1 MRTLGFVLL
10 TLAFLTGAL
19 AAVWDKDTVAW
30 PAYSPALGLGI
41 VGVILLHLGHRRVH
55 RAVDRVAAG
64 LDRARTCLDRI
75 VGALAEI
82 ESQAATMSPY
92 DVRVVIDRDLAD
104 DVAGFVEARTAIAHV
119 HGLHAYA
126 TVMSDFA
133 AAERYLNRAWSA
145 SADGYV
151 DEVRAALTESLERFR
166 RTQQSLHALAPA

>member
-1 MRTLGFVLL
+1 MRTLGFILL
-10 TLAFLTGAL
+10 TLAFLTGAV
-19 AAVWDKDTVAW
+19 AAVWNKDTVAW
-30 PAYSPALGLGI
+30 PTYAPALAVG
-41 VGVILLHLGHRRVH
+41 VAGVILLHLGHRRVH
-55 RAVDRVAAG
+55 RAGDRVAAG
-64 LDRARTCLDRI
+64 LDRVRTCLDRI
-75 VGALAEI
+75 VRALAEI

-92 DVRVVIDRDLAD
+92 DVRIVIDRDLAD

-151 DEVRAALTESLERFR
+151 DEVRTALTESLERFR
-166 RTQQSLHALAPA
+166 RTQRSLHALPAA